1 MTTSLAWPAAMAGS
15 DHTALEVSARPVEG
29 SRSTRRLRKQ
39 GLVPGVV
46 YGGGDEPVTFAVDA
60 LTLRATLAHAGAV
73 LDLKVDGGSTT
84 PVIVKDVQNH
94 PVRGEAIHLDLL
106 RVDMNQPIHA
116 VVVLDLQ
123 GGEES
128 PGVSEGGVLS
138 QETRELNI
146 EALPDDIPDSIVHD
160 VSGLGMNETLT
171 LSAVTVPE
179 GVTLLDD
186 LEETVIATI
195 TPPTQ
200 EPVDD
205 EIETETELVG
215 EDGEPLEGEALE
227 AAQAEA
233 EADGATGDEA
243 ESSSDDDS

>member
-1 MTTSLAWPAAMAGS
+1 MAGS
-15 DHTALEVSARPVEG
+15 DHTALQVTAREVEG

-46 YGGGDEPVTFAVDA
+46 YGGGGDPQPFAVDA
-60 LTLRATLAHAGAV
+60 LALRSTLMHGSAV
-73 LDLKVDGGSTT
+73 LDLKVDDGKAT

-106 RVDMNQPIHA
+106 RVDMNKPIHA
-116 VVVLDLQ
+116 VVVLELT
-123 GGEES
+123 GGDEA
-128 PGVSEGGVLS
+128 PGVTEGGVLS

-146 EALPDDIPDSIVHD
+146 EALPDDIPDSITHD
-160 VSGLGMNETLT
+160 VSGLQMNETLT
-171 LSAVTVPE
+171 LSVVSVPD

-186 LEETVIATI
+186 VDDTVIATI

-200 EPVDD
+200 EPVEE

-233 EADGATGDEA
+233 EAEAEGATGDEG
-243 ESSSDDDS
+243 ESASDDES

>member
-1 MTTSLAWPAAMAGS
+1 MAGS
-15 DHTALEVSARPVEG
+15 DHQSLEVAARAVEG

-39 GLVPGVV
+39 GLVPGIV
-46 YGGGDEPVTFAVDA
+46 YGGGEEPITFSVDA

-73 LDLKVDGGSTT
+73 LDLKVGDSAAT

-116 VVVLDLQ
+116 VVVLELT
-123 GGEES
+123 GGDES

-146 EALPDDIPDSIVHD
+146 EALPDDIPDSITHD
-160 VSGLGMNETLT
+160 VSALEMNATLT
-171 LSAVTVPE
+171 LSVVTVPE

-186 LEETVIATI
+186 VDDTVIATI

-200 EPVDD
+200 EPVEE
-205 EIETETELVG
+205 EIETETELIG
-215 EDGEPLEGEALE
+215 EDGEPIEPAEGEEGEGAE
-227 AAQAEA
+227 GAGEGGDAAA
-233 EADGATGDEA
+233 
-243 ESSSDDDS
+243 SSDDES

>member
-1 MTTSLAWPAAMAGS
+1 MAGS
-15 DHTALEVSARPVEG
+15 DHQALEVSARPVEG

-46 YGGGDEPVTFAVDA
+46 YGGGDEPITFSVDA

-73 LDLKVDGGSTT
+73 LDLKVDGGGTM

-116 VVVLDLQ
+116 VVVLELT
-123 GGEES
+123 GGDES

-146 EALPDDIPDSIVHD
+146 EALPDDIPDSITYD
-160 VSGLGMNETLT
+160 VSGLEMNSTVT
-171 LSAVTVPE
+171 LSAVSVPQ

-186 LEETVIATI
+186 PEETVIATI

-200 EPVDD
+200 EPVED

-215 EDGEPLEGEALE
+215 EDGEPIEAAVESDE
-227 AAQAEA
+227 AQAQAE
-233 EADGATGDEA
+233 GATGDEA
-243 ESSSDDDS
+243 ASASDDES

>member
-1 MTTSLAWPAAMAGS
+1 MAGS
-15 DHTALEVSARPVEG
+15 DHTALDVTARAIEG

-46 YGGGDEPVTFAVDA
+46 YGGEGEPQPFAVDA
-60 LTLRATLAHAGAV
+60 LALRSTLMHGSAV
-73 LDLKVDGGSTT
+73 LDLKVDGGAAT

-94 PVRGEAIHLDLL
+94 PLRGEAIHLDLL
-106 RVDMNQPIHA
+106 RVDMNKPIHA
-116 VVVLDLQ
+116 VVVLELT
-123 GGEES
+123 GGEEA
-128 PGVSEGGVLS
+128 PGVTEGGVLS

-146 EALPDDIPDSIVHD
+146 EALPDDIPDSITHD
-160 VSGLGMNETLT
+160 VSGLQMNETLT
-171 LSAVTVPE
+171 LSVVSVPQ

-186 LEETVIATI
+186 ADETVIATI

-200 EPVDD
+200 EPVEE

-215 EDGEPLEGEALE
+215 EDGEPLEGEELE

-233 EADGATGDEA
+233 EAQAEGATGDEA
-243 ESSSDDDS
+243 ESASDDES

>member
-1 MTTSLAWPAAMAGS
+1 MAGS
-15 DHTALEVSARPVEG
+15 DHTAIEVTTRPVEG
-29 SRSTRRLRKQ
+29 SRATRRLRKQ

-46 YGGGDEPVTFAVDA
+46 YGGGGESVAFAVDA

-94 PVRGEAIHLDLL
+94 PLRGEAIHVDLL
-106 RVDMNQPIHA
+106 RVDMNKPIQSI
-116 VVVLDLQ
+116 VVLELV
-123 GGEES
+123 GAEEA
-128 PGVSEGGVLS
+128 PGVAEGGVLS

-146 EALPDDIPDSIVHD
+146 EALPDDIPDSISHD
-160 VSGLGMNETLT
+160 VSDLEMNATLT
-171 LSAVTVPE
+171 LSAVTVPQ

-200 EPVDD
+200 EPVEE

-215 EDGEPLEGEALE
+215 EDGEPIEPAEGEE
-227 AAQAEA
+227 GEGGEA
-233 EADGATGDEA
+233 EASGDASSSGDE
-243 ESSSDDDS
+243 S

>member
-1 MTTSLAWPAAMAGS
+1 MAGS

-46 YGGGDEPVTFAVDA
+46 YGGGEEPTPFAVDA
-60 LTLRATLAHAGAV
+60 LALRSTLAHGSAV
-73 LDLKVDGGSTT
+73 LDLKVDGGAAQ

-106 RVDMNQPIHA
+106 RVDMSKPIHA
-116 VVVLDLQ
+116 VVVLDLT
-123 GGEES
+123 GGDEA
-128 PGVSEGGVLS
+128 PGVTEGGVLS

-186 LEETVIATI
+186 PEETVIATI
-195 TPPTQ
+195 TPPTL
-200 EPVDD
+200 EPVED

-215 EDGEPLEGEALE
+215 EDGEPLEGEELE

-233 EADGATGDEA
+233 EAQAEGATGDEA
-243 ESSSDDDS
+243 ESASDDES

>member
-1 MTTSLAWPAAMAGS
+1 MAGS
-15 DHTALEVSARPVEG
+15 DHQALEVTARPVEG

-46 YGGGDEPVTFAVDA
+46 YGGGVEPLTFSVDA

-73 LDLKVDGGSTT
+73 LDLKVDDGTVT

-116 VVVLDLQ
+116 VVVLELT
-123 GGEES
+123 GGDES

-146 EALPDDIPDSIVHD
+146 EALPDDIPDSITHD
-160 VSGLGMNETLT
+160 VSGLEMNETLT

-215 EDGEPLEGEALE
+215 EDGEPLEGEELE

-233 EADGATGDEA
+233 EAQAEGATGDEA